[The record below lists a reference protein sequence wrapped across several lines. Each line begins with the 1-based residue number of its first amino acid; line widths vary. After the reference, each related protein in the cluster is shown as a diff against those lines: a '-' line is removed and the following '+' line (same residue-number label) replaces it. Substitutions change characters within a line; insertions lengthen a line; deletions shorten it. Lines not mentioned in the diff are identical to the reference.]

1 MTIAIIYTRFSPR
14 PNAAECDSCEKQ
26 ENRCLDYCD
35 SKKYKCWVLYRDENV
50 SGGVYDRPGLREA
63 LDALS
68 SGEVLVVD
76 SADRLA
82 RDMLVSLT
90 IRHEV
95 EKAGATIEYAN
106 GSTCEDTPE
115 GKLFENILAAF
126 SAYERDRIRLR
137 TKNGLAKKK
146 ASGVWLGKAPVG
158 YCVNPETKG
167 LIEHE
172 WEQKCIAAIKS
183 MYAMNPSMSS
193 PGIADIITRTYGL
206 FRGKPWA
213 GRTVRRI
220 LAKKKKKKG

>member
-14 PNAAECDSCEKQ
+14 PNAAECDSDQKQ
-26 ENRCLDYCD
+26 GERCLAYCA
-35 SKKYKCWVLYRDENV
+35 KNGLNLQATYGDEGV
-50 SGGVYDRPGLREA
+50 SGGVYNRPGLREA
-63 LDALS
+63 LDSLS
-68 SGEVLVVD
+68 PGEVLVVD

-106 GSTCEDTPE
+106 GSTCENTPE

-146 ASGVWLGKAPVG
+146 AAGVHLGKVPIG
-158 YCVNPETKG
+158 YRVDPETKG
-167 LIEHE
+167 LVEDGFEQVGMRRAAQMWLEHGSSADH
-172 WEQKCIAAIKS
+172 IA
-183 MYAMNPSMSS
+183 NEL
-193 PGIADIITRTYGL
+193 TRYYGPL
-206 FRGKPWA
+206 RGKPWS
-213 GRTVRRI
+213 GRSIRRI
-220 LAKKKKKKG
+220 LAKKKKKKS